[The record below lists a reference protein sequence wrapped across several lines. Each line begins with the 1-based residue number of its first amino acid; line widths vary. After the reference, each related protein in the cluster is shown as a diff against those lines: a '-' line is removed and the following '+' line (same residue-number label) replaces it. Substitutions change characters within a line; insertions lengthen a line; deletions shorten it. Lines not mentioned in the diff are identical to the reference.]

1 MHALCFGP
9 LSCASLHLQV
19 SSLLWDLVQHRC
31 DLMGQFEA
39 VRSYF
44 LLGKGDFYQ
53 LFLDEVRAPA
63 ASDGAAAGCYPFSAH
78 AAAHA
83 AVLLLQHWES

>member
-1 MHALCFGP
+1 MLPRCHTCP
-9 LSCASLHLQV
+9 QV

-44 LLGKGDFYQ
+44 LLSKGDFYQ
-53 LFLDEVRAPA
+53 LFLDEVRPA
-63 ASDGAAAGCYPFSAH
+63 ARSGGACNLMLKRLAHVAA
-78 AAAHA
+78 
-83 AVLLLQHWES
+83 

>member
-1 MHALCFGP
+1 M
-9 LSCASLHLQV
+9 QV

-39 VRSYF
+39 IRSYF

-53 LFLDEVRAPA
+53 LFLDEARLGAP
-63 ASDGAAAGCYPFSAH
+63 GRVQSA
-78 AAAHA
+78 
-83 AVLLLQHWES
+83 